1 MAAHKHGRQA
11 LEHERQKARRK
22 RHPHT
27 KQIALTNYRT
37 NQGAVT
43 RIK

>member
-11 LEHERQKARRK
+11 LEHERQRNRRR

-27 KQIALTNYRT
+27 ITINIKTYRT
-37 NQGAVT
+37 KEQ
-43 RIK
+43 